1 MQVTETET
9 LAECIKV
16 KLLFENWREYLDEVE
31 DFDDFADTPE
41 KIEKNLQYYYREH
54 APNKGKRKDLGEWK
68 NNQLVEFILPEDNR
82 FFFVVSENDE
92 PLAYIAVAP
101 FRESYSVGNM
111 SKKPGEKSFYQTQFY
126 EKVMEVLGK
135 GSLYSDSKQT
145 TGGKGLW
152 DRFSNKEKVP
162 TEEDGE
168 GKWRWRLTK

>member
-1 MQVTETET
+1 M
-9 LAECIKV
+9 
-16 KLLFENWREYLDEVE
+16 KLLLENWRQYLDEVG

-41 KIEKNLQYYYREH
+41 KIDKNLQYYYREH

-68 NNQLVEFILPEDNR
+68 GNQLVVFLLSEDNK
-82 FFFVVSENDE
+82 FFFVVNENDE

-101 FRESYSVGNM
+101 FRESYSIGNM
-111 SKKPGEKSFYQTQFY
+111 SKKPGEKSFFQTEFY
-126 EKVMEVLGK
+126 EKVMEALGK

-168 GKWRWRLTK
+168 GRWRWRLTK

>member
-1 MQVTETET
+1 M
-9 LAECIKV
+9 

-31 DFDDFADTPE
+31 DLDDFADTPE

-68 NNQLVEFILPEDNR
+68 GNQLVVFLLSEDNK
-82 FFFVVSENDE
+82 FFFVVNENDE

-111 SKKPGEKSFYQTQFY
+111 SKKPGEKSFFQTEFY
-126 EKVMEVLGK
+126 EKVMEALGK

-145 TGGKGLW
+145 TGGRGLW

>member
-1 MQVTETET
+1 M
-9 LAECIKV
+9 KF
-16 KLLFENWREYLDEVE
+16 LLENWREYLGEVE

-41 KIEKNLQYYYREH
+41 KIDKNLQYYYREH
-54 APNKGKRKDLGEWK
+54 APNKGKRKNLGEWK
-68 NNQLVEFILPEDNR
+68 GNQLVVFLLSEDNK
-82 FFFVVSENDE
+82 FFFVVNENDE

-101 FRESYSVGNM
+101 FRESYSIGNM
-111 SKKPGEKSFYQTQFY
+111 SKKPGEKSFFQTEFY
-126 EKVMEVLGK
+126 EKVMEALGK